1 MGGTARQYSVPPVRI
16 PKELDSLFPLGYI
29 PFMEYMSGVG
39 ITMQIAHG
47 VCDLIDDSV
56 KG

>member
-1 MGGTARQYSVPPVRI
+1 MGGTARQYPGPPVRI
-16 PKELDSLFPLGYI
+16 PKELDSLFPLGDI

-47 VCDLIDDSV
+47 VRDLIDDSV